1 MQRLLAAELEG
12 KVRFAV
18 VNHFNMEEQ
27 MTWKLMMEYWVIPN
41 TYLITPKPEGGYF
54 VEEMWNFMMDRRSWL
69 ALILN
74 EEGLKEQTIYTK
86 WDLIPVPGFVYRTA
100 LHFFRFN

>member
-1 MQRLLAAELEG
+1 
-12 KVRFAV
+12 
-18 VNHFNMEEQ
+18 MEEQ

-69 ALILN
+69 ALI
-74 EEGLKEQTIYTK
+74 
-86 WDLIPVPGFVYRTA
+86 
-100 LHFFRFN
+100 